1 MTSSGTP
8 FFVPKKKYP
17 FRRLGVNIG
26 IQFNF
31 NLPYRLS
38 DFYKLPYWSRA
49 LTDIVK
55 GRYLP
60 TEVTTARAARKRRSA
75 KQLSAGDIYVA
86 LEEVLQLNGYDE
98 DCVVKSVCELAHSP
112 FHNVD
117 EDFYAE
123 ILQFL
128 LT

>member
-1 MTSSGTP
+1 M
-8 FFVPKKKYP
+8 
-17 FRRLGVNIG
+17 
-26 IQFNF
+26 
-31 NLPYRLS
+31 
-38 DFYKLPYWSRA
+38 
-49 LTDIVK
+49 K

-60 TEVTTARAARKRRSA
+60 TEVTTARAVRKRRSE

-112 FHNVD
+112 FHNAD
-117 EDFYAE
+117 DDLYAE
-123 ILQFL
+123 IIQFL